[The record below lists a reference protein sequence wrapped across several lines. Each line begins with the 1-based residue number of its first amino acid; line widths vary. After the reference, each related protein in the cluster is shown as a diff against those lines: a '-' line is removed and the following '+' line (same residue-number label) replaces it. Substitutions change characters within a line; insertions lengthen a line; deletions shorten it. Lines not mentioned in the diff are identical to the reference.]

1 MIKPNN
7 EELSQLLGYEVTT
20 DLDQLKEVLQSD
32 LFKGIEWVI
41 VSLGADGAFAKHGDV
56 FYKVDIPKLKWLIQ
70 WDLVIRQLL
79 GLPQL
84 SIIRKT
90 TKHF

>member
-1 MIKPNN
+1 MPLPNTVMSSIKWIF
-7 EELSQLLGYEVTT
+7 Q
-20 DLDQLKEVLQSD
+20 
-32 LFKGIEWVI
+32 
-41 VSLGADGAFAKHGDV
+41 
-56 FYKVDIPKLKWLIQ
+56 KLKWLIQ

-90 TKHF
+90 TKHFLTKANVLGMLNAQEATTGHINIHRYDDLYQQINVKEV